1 MSQACKVLL
10 NSDDPEVTKEIMC
23 STVRHKDWT
32 FVEGHKE
39 NFLTEFNLYCDR
51 KWLIS
56 MGGTLY
62 FVGFF
67 FAVAPL
73 SSITDKIGRKRST
86 ELFVFSHIL
95 LILLLAIST
104 SLYQVI
110 ICRILLG
117 AAHGGMS
124 VAMSVAFYEFT
135 TAKPAMLNMMISSA
149 GFSLGG
155 GLSGLVA
162 MWSAHW
168 MQTLLPPL
176 VGFAVLLTLFHFI
189 VPETPHWLFAKGNE
203 SAAICSLNKV
213 AQFNGY
219 PALQNVGLVSV
230 SGEATSSKKYQK
242 SNILWN
248 IPFLRN
254 SIARLSFAWFTVA
267 ICYYGLEFNAGS
279 LGNEYVIMM
288 LMGCF
293 DTPFKLAMYVYAGK
307 VGRQWACQTYLGLA
321 MFCLILS
328 GVPALNLI
336 SIYGS
341 ITLKIIL
348 VACGRA
354 LGAAV
359 FALLYIYTTEIL
371 PTLVRSLGLSC
382 CSTAARVGSLLS
394 PCVIL
399 VDEISPYI
407 IYVFTVVC
415 LMIAMKLLRG
425 IPETLGKPLPNN
437 LEDCEKLFCGGE
449 IKRKKVEDPFK
460 LDSLKM

>member
-1 MSQACKVLL
+1 ML
-10 NSDDPEVTKEIMC
+10 NSEDPETTKQVMC
-23 STVRHKDWT
+23 STVRDKDWA
-32 FVEGHKE
+32 FEKGHKE
-39 NFLTEFNLYCDR
+39 NFYTEFNLYCDR
-51 KWLIS
+51 KWLVS
-56 MGGTLY
+56 MGDTLY

-73 SSITDKIGRKRST
+73 SSITDKIGRKRSS
-86 ELFVFSHIL
+86 ELFVISYIL
-95 LILLLAIST
+95 LILLLSIST
-104 SLYQVI
+104 SLYQII

-117 AAHGGMS
+117 AAHGGVS
-124 VAMSVAFYEFT
+124 VAFSVAFYEFT
-135 TAKPAMLNMMISSA
+135 TAKPAMLNMMIGSA

-162 MWSAHW
+162 MWSTDW
-168 MQTLLPPL
+168 ILTLIPPL
-176 VGFAVLLTLFHFI
+176 IGFSLLLILFYFI
-189 VPETPHWLFAKGNE
+189 VPETPYWLFAKGNE

-213 AQFNGY
+213 AKFNGS
-219 PALQNVGLVSV
+219 PALENIELVSV
-230 SGEATSSKKYQK
+230 SGEATTSKKSQK

-293 DTPFKLAMYVYAGK
+293 DTPFKLVMYVYAGK

-321 MFCLILS
+321 MSCLILS
-328 GVPALNLI
+328 GLPAANLLTL
-336 SIYGS
+336 YGS
-341 ITLKIIL
+341 LTLKTIL

-354 LGAAV
+354 LGGSV

-399 VDEISPYI
+399 VNEISPYI
-407 IYVFTVVC
+407 IYVFTVIC
-415 LMIAMKLLRG
+415 LMVAMKLLRG
-425 IPETLGKPLPNN
+425 IPETLGKPLPSS
-437 LEDCEKLFCGGE
+437 LEDCEKLFCSGE
-449 IKRKKVEDPFK
+449 AKRKKMEDPYR
-460 LDSLKM
+460 LHP